1 MAEVSYTARNP
12 LGRSRTLR
20 APLTSQT
27 SRYWMDMDLQARRLG
42 GGSEVIS
49 RRANKR
55 IDQVGPNI
63 ARHAI
68 KVALDIFRNNGG
80 QQFFDDKKKYYST
93 YNATGF
99 SGFTQSELLQ
109 KLDFFERWNKL
120 VTNEHEL
127 RINTEPGNPMLFVLE
142 QLSFLIEKAK
152 DFYGQAIKDDI
163 PEEQGFKRE
172 VSAYTKRA
180 VASKLRNVRLAI
192 TESLRQKALSDS
204 LFGVVLRSGL
214 GKLQAKKDRG
224 IISNTILKAFN
235 MGTDIGGIN
244 YRNASK
250 VPNVPT
256 YQPTQFQS
264 PAPSS
269 TGINIRGMQ
278 QLPTTVPARAV
289 SEPVNSLPQGIARK
303 SLSSRLGFSLGNVF
317 KSAQGSVKGALDAF
331 NSARLAGRDEVT
343 EVSSNNAALD
353 ADRFQSI
360 EARSISSIASI
371 DEKYNEL
378 VIANIEEIGDAL
390 VRGFYRGKPIIL
402 NKGGTSSVSA
412 NLGNLGGN
420 RRTARS
426 ANTTGGLKNPARRPT
441 RSPLRRS
448 MMNSKLVTEVESKL
462 PAMGSKLETKMVGKT
477 AGKVLGKK
485 IPGVGA
491 ILGAGLALGRLSSGD
506 ILGAFGE
513 IASGLAS
520 TVPVIGTAASLA
532 IDAAL
537 IAKDLN
543 DDSTDVVEDIQEESK
558 SWFSS
563 IWDSLFGDSGK
574 PQVTKRSLAPGGGGG
589 APGTG
594 TSIYYDRFNPSGNGS
609 SNRMTAAEAANAEA
623 AITPFNSNIKLNA
636 PTNPRA
642 RGATGRKYGAL
653 NDENILPAI
662 LAKGQGRDIT
672 GLLSA
677 REESGGALNAV
688 TYDTNNALSLGRF
701 QVNSGGGKDSLWELT
716 QDLKNNPDPEA
727 QQIGREIEAARISE
741 SGSATGVLRNKQG
754 ATAQVFN
761 KYKNSKVFGEVQAS
775 SAKNRFLGEGQY
787 ARYDK
792 EAQGLSKYL
801 ENDPIAR
808 EIAFETNVQFG
819 VDGGSKHLI
828 AAWNQAKGNPEA
840 FQQILYQRKTNAFYN
855 SKKEANKRLAPQAE
869 ARFKASLELWKA
881 SKGLSS
887 TSSASGMVTP
897 SMLVPGTG
905 TVQEIPTSD
914 SDLTQKSVD
923 AALAN
928 TRAQTMQ
935 PQQQKDVQQQSPI
948 QQQVPRETPSIIP
961 PKQATA
967 RPNPFSF
974 RPSPGMSTS
983 AKMYIDDPS
992 TQAFK
997 IDPLKPI

>member
-80 QQFFDDKKKYYST
+80 QQFFDDKKKYYNT

-192 TESLRQKALSDS
+192 TEPLRQKALSDS

-353 ADRFQSI
+353 VDRFQSI

-402 NKGGTSSVSA
+402 NRGGASSVSA

-448 MMNSKLVTEVESKL
+448 MMNSKIVTEVESKL

-491 ILGAGLALGRLSSGD
+491 ILGAGLALKRLASGD

-513 IASGLAS
+513 VASGLAS

-543 DDSTDVVEDIQEESK
+543 DDSTDAVEDIQEESK

-563 IWDSLFGDSGK
+563 IWDSLFGDGGK

-594 TSIYYDRFNPSGNGS
+594 TSIYYDRFNPSGGGS
-609 SNRMTAAEAANAEA
+609 NSNRMTAAEAANAEA
-623 AITPFNSNIKLNA
+623 AITPFNPNIRLNA
-636 PTNPRA
+636 PTNSRA
-642 RGATGRKYGAL
+642 KGATGRKYGAL

-701 QVNSGGGKDSLWELT
+701 QVNSGGGTDSLWELT

-775 SAKNRFLGEGQY
+775 SARDRFLGEKQY
-787 ARYDK
+787 AKYDK
-792 EAQGLSKYL
+792 EAPGLSKYL

-819 VDGGSKHLI
+819 GNTGHVV

-855 SKKEANKRLAPQAE
+855 SKNENNRRLAPQAE

-935 PQQQKDVQQQSPI
+935 PQQQKDVQQQSPV

>member
-192 TESLRQKALSDS
+192 TEPLRQKALSDS

-264 PAPSS
+264 PTPSS

-278 QLPTTVPARAV
+278 QLPTPVPARAV

-491 ILGAGLALGRLSSGD
+491 ILGAGLALKRLASGD

-513 IASGLAS
+513 VASGLAS

-543 DDSTDVVEDIQEESK
+543 DDSTDAVEDIQEESK

-563 IWDSLFGDSGK
+563 IWDSLFGDGGK

-594 TSIYYDRFNPSGNGS
+594 TSIYYDRFNPSGGGS
-609 SNRMTAAEAANAEA
+609 NSNRMTAAEAANAEA

-701 QVNSGGGKDSLWELT
+701 QVNSGGGTDSLWELT

-775 SAKNRFLGEGQY
+775 SARDRFLGEKQY
-787 ARYDK
+787 AKYDK
-792 EAQGLSKYL
+792 EAPGLSKYL

-819 VDGGSKHLI
+819 GNTGHVV

-855 SKKEANKRLAPQAE
+855 SKNENNRRLAPQAE

-935 PQQQKDVQQQSPI
+935 PQQQKDVQQQSPV

>member
-68 KVALDIFRNNGG
+68 KVALDIFRSNGG
-80 QQFFDDKKKYYST
+80 QQFFDDKKKYYNT

-180 VASKLRNVRLAI
+180 VSSKLRNIRLAI
-192 TESLRQKALSDS
+192 TEPLRQKALSDS
-204 LFGVVLRSGL
+204 FFGVILRSGL

-224 IISNTILKAFN
+224 IVSNTILKAFN

-244 YRNASK
+244 YRNAGKIPST
-250 VPNVPT
+250 PST
-256 YQPTQFQS
+256 YQPSQFE
-264 PAPSS
+264 PPMPSS
-269 TGINIRGMQ
+269 KSINIRGMQ
-278 QLPTTVPARAV
+278 QLSTTVPTKAL

-317 KSAQGSVKGALDAF
+317 KSAQGSVRGALDAF
-331 NSARLAGRDEVT
+331 NSARLAGRGEITDVGST
-343 EVSSNNAALD
+343 ATLD

-360 EARSISSIASI
+360 EAKSINSIASI

-378 VIANIEEIGDAL
+378 VISNIEEIGDAL
-390 VRGFYRGKPIIL
+390 VKGFYRGKPIIL
-402 NKGGTSSVSA
+402 NKGGSSVGAS
-412 NLGNLGGN
+412 LGNLGGN
-420 RRTARS
+420 RRTSRPV
-426 ANTTGGLKNPARRPT
+426 NTTGGLKNPTRRPT
-441 RSPLRRS
+441 RSPLRR
-448 MMNSKLVTEVESKL
+448 MRNSKLVTEVESKL
-462 PAMGSKLETKMVGKT
+462 PALGSKLETKMVGKT

-491 ILGAGLALGRLSSGD
+491 ILGAGLALNRLASGD

-513 IASGLAS
+513 VASGLAS

-543 DDSTDVVEDIQEESK
+543 DDSTDVVEDIQDESK

-563 IWDSLFGDSGK
+563 IWDSLFGDGGK

-594 TSIYYDRFNPSGNGS
+594 TSIYYDRFNPSGSGS

-623 AITPFNSNIKLNA
+623 AITPFNANFKLNP
-636 PTNPRA
+636 PTNTNRN
-642 RGATGRKYGAL
+642 ATGRKYGAL
-653 NDENILPAI
+653 NDENVLPAI

-701 QVNSGGGKDSLWELT
+701 QVNSGGGTDSLWELT
-716 QDLKNNPDPEA
+716 QDLKNNPNPEA

-775 SAKNRFLGEGQY
+775 SARDRFLGEKQY
-787 ARYDK
+787 AKYDK
-792 EAQGLSKYL
+792 EAPGLSKYL
-801 ENDPIAR
+801 ENDPLAR

-819 VDGGSKHLI
+819 GNTGHVV

-855 SKKEANKRLAPQAE
+855 SKNENNRRLAPQAE

-905 TVQEIPTSD
+905 TVQEISTPD
-914 SDLTQKSVD
+914 SNLTQKSVE

-935 PQQQKDVQQQSPI
+935 TPQQQPPVSQQQQPP
-948 QQQVPRETPSIIP
+948 QQEQPRVLPSIVP
-961 PKQATA
+961 PKQVNK
-967 RPNPFSF
+967 PSPFAF
-974 RPSPGMSTS
+974 RPSSGMSTS